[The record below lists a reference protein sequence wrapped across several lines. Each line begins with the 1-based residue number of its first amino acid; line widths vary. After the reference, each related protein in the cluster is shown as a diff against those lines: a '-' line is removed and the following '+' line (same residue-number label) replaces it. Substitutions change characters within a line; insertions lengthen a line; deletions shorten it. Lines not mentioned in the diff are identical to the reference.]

1 MPSCKASLVYMQCS
15 LHSLCLCLSA
25 LCSALLSVSLLSLC
39 VQLLMRLP
47 EFLSFLFSCLLC
59 FLSCFS
65 FFLGLELCCPCTES
79 YVSMLIFV
87 TSCNVAGYAEPGS
100 IMAIMG
106 PSGSGKSTLLDTLAG
121 TTTTQKIH
129 GSILSARTAWIGDLK
144 TGKYLFGNQIRI
156 HSKEDIPNSQK
167 IS

>member
-1 MPSCKASLVYMQCS
+1 
-15 LHSLCLCLSA
+15 
-25 LCSALLSVSLLSLC
+25 
-39 VQLLMRLP
+39 
-47 EFLSFLFSCLLC
+47 
-59 FLSCFS
+59 
-65 FFLGLELCCPCTES
+65 
-79 YVSMLIFV
+79 
-87 TSCNVAGYAEPGS
+87 
-100 IMAIMG
+100 MAIMG